1 MRSLRH
7 NLLVAGP
14 PTLAPFGGIAHP
26 GAADAGM
33 NPAGIMIRHRT
44 GRSGER

>member
-7 NLLVAGP
+7 DLLPAGP
-14 PTLAPFGGIAHP
+14 PTLAPFGGIAYP

-33 NPAGIMIRHRT
+33 NPDEIMIRHRT
-44 GRSGER
+44 GRSGEG